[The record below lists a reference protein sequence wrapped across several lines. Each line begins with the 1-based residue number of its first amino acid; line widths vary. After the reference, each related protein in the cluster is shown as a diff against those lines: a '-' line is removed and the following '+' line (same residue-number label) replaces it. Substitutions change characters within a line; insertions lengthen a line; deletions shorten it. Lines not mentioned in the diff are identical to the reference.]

1 MKKIKKDKYN
11 ISDFFIGTTSNN
23 SFKII
28 QPVSKAKNYLL
39 NRNLHKSIGITNK
52 NNYNW
57 YIDLT
62 GTRFYI
68 DDKNSPIIVNTISNI
83 QPLQAFIDEN
93 KTKYNTY
100 NNLPTS
106 MNLYQLIALD
116 ITINEIMLESN
127 NKNNTFKELIN

>member
-11 ISDFFIGTTSNN
+11 INDFFIGTTSNN

-52 NNYNW
+52 NNYNG

-68 DDKNSPIIVNTISNI
+68 DDKNSPIIVNTISHI

-93 KTKYNTY
+93 KTICNTF

-106 MNLYQLIALD
+106 MNLYQLIALN

-127 NKNNTFKELIN
+127 NKNNTFKVLIN